1 MAMLQQECGWFD
13 HKNHSSALSARLT
26 GDVGSLQR
34 VCTICILHRY
44 EILQHFNLERYF
56 PGHWFSHRHRFA
68 VDFHFSDQHH
78 HFDEL
83 FGEISTYL
91 SHSITSIIHIYHN
104 WKQVSVRR
112 NIFDKMNYWGLILFP
127 MRCRRMSKMT
137 LIEKELLE
145 NGMKNAAE
153 AVTNIRTVAS
163 LSMSNYNY
171 IVTLN

>member
-1 MAMLQQECGWFD
+1 
-13 HKNHSSALSARLT
+13 
-26 GDVGSLQR
+26 
-34 VCTICILHRY
+34 
-44 EILQHFNLERYF
+44 
-56 PGHWFSHRHRFA
+56 
-68 VDFHFSDQHH
+68 
-78 HFDEL
+78 
-83 FGEISTYL
+83 
-91 SHSITSIIHIYHN
+91 
-104 WKQVSVRR
+104 
-112 NIFDKMNYWGLILFP
+112 